1 VAVVNRKGQLMMYN
15 AGFEQLIRQRL
26 GAKIMPQNIFRMANE
41 EDGSMKKL
49 QELVEE
55 STKKGGVGG
64 KNKDG
69 EIKTA

>member
-1 VAVVNRKGQLMMYN
+1 MAVVDRKGKLMMYN
-15 AGFEQLIRQRL
+15 SGFEQLIRQRL
-26 GAKIMPQNIFRMANE
+26 GSKIMPQNIFRMANE

-55 STKKGGVGG
+55 STKNGSKGG

-69 EIKTA
+69 EMNPA